1 MAIRDIGQNAESYM
15 PDGSKAIEGALP
27 SNITAGTVKQVYATA
42 EAAVNAAVN
51 GATGIVNAYGAI
63 ETLTDRATTA
73 TAPTATN
80 ARKGIPNVLEEF
92 ASYTTLFTFACL
104 NKEEV
109 NNPYL
114 YRQGTFSEQQVIFS
128 SAGQYDKERVR
139 TAYGSPEYFVDNI
152 NIQSVLAP
160 NEATGASNAT
170 AISFEIVEPYS
181 AGLFL
186 QSLQVASVLAGYINY
201 LDGTP
206 FVLKMDF
213 LGFKDN
219 GSMYNGVTAKYFLMT
234 LKKCTFSVSEKGS
247 VYQIE
252 AVPYNQMGFSSLIN
266 AVNNDIAITGS
277 TVKELLS
284 GDTRSLQAV
293 LNERESKAASNK
305 LIDIPD
311 IYEIIFPTTSS
322 EPIPGISKAP
332 SINRAQTNVAN
343 TRILATAAAKFSNTE
358 FTSNPIGDSSF
369 GFKIDSGGTYVA
381 PTAGATIDQAT
392 GKIVRD
398 KVTIDPKT
406 RTFQYG
412 KDQTLTAI
420 ISQAILASEYAA
432 KAVKEK
438 PDAQGRI
445 NWFRIDVQIQLLDF
459 DKRRGNYAKRY
470 IYRIMPYKTHASIFT
485 NPQAL
490 PVGYNELEKSI
501 VKQYDYI
508 FTGQNNDVLR
518 FDLTLDM
525 AFYVAISPT
534 APGEA
539 GRSSNTDVQ
548 SSGQPVKQD
557 AKAQEGQA
565 GLQAPKNGGIVVR
578 QDPAAIKLPY
588 GGSGELTAEEV
599 VANNFHK
606 AFLQNGQANLVNVNL
621 EILGDPYWLTD
632 NGTGGYIPGP
642 GFSDQ
647 VTEDGTANYEAGD
660 IYIYLR
666 FRTPVEPKEAA
677 GDYMF
682 VGESES
688 PFSGIYKVIKCQN
701 TFNGGVF
708 KQTLDCIRMPLQAS
722 DFDEKI
728 TPAVADYQLYNLT
741 DPIPK
746 KSTVYEEDDV
756 GNMYG

>member
-1 MAIRDIGQNAESYM
+1 MAARDIGKNIVSALM
-15 PDGSKAIEGALP
+15 PDARAAIEGALP
-27 SNITAGTVKQVYATA
+27 SNITLGSIKQVYATS
-42 EAAVNAAVN
+42 EAAVKAAVS
-51 GATGIVNAYGAI
+51 GATNIIDAKGAVSSASAK
-63 ETLTDRATTA
+63 ATTA
-73 TAPTATN
+73 IIPTSTK
-80 ARKGIPNVLEEF
+80 ARKGVPNALEEF

-114 YRQGTFSEQQVIFS
+114 YRQGKFSDQQIVFS
-128 SAGQYDKERVR
+128 SAGRYDKERVR
-139 TAYGSPEYFVDNI
+139 TAYGSPEYYVDNI
-152 NIQSVLAP
+152 NIQSVIAP
-160 NEATGASNAT
+160 NEGTGASNAT

-186 QSLQVASVLAGYINY
+186 QSLQVVSVKSGYLNY

-206 FVLKMDF
+206 FMLKMEF
-213 LGFKDN
+213 LGYKDN
-219 GSMYNGVTAKYFLMT
+219 GALYSGVQPKYFLMT

-247 VYQIE
+247 VYQCE

-293 LNERESKAASNK
+293 LNEREAKSVTNK
-305 LIDIPD
+305 LIEIPD
-311 IYEIIFPTTSS
+311 VYEIIFPASS
-322 EPIPGISKAP
+322 SDPIPGISRAP
-332 SINRAQTNVAN
+332 AINRAQSNVAN
-343 TRILATAAAKFSNTE
+343 NRVLASSAAKFTNAE
-358 FTSNPIGDSSF
+358 FTSNPIGNASF
-369 GFKIDSGGTYVA
+369 GFKIDSGGNYVA
-381 PTAGATIDQAT
+381 PTAGSTVDEAT

-420 ISQAILASEYAA
+420 ISQAILASEYCS

-438 PDAQGRI
+438 PDSQGRI
-445 NWFRIDVQIQLLDF
+445 SWFRIDVQIQLLEF
-459 DKRRGNYAKRY
+459 DKKRGNYAKRY
-470 IYRIMPYKTHASIFT
+470 IYRIVPYKTHASIFT

-518 FDLTLDM
+518 FDVILDM
-525 AFYVAISPT
+525 AFYTAIAPT

-539 GRSSNTDVQ
+539 GRSANTDVQ
-548 SSGQPVKQD
+548 SSGQPIKQD
-557 AKAQEGQA
+557 AKVQDGQA
-565 GLQAPKNGGIVVR
+565 GLQAPKNGGIVVK
-578 QDPAAIKLPY
+578 QDPAAIKLPF

-606 AFLQNGQANLVNVNL
+606 AFLENGQANLVSVNL

-632 NGTGGYIPGP
+632 NGIGGYIPGP

-647 VTEDGTANYEAGD
+647 ITVDGTANYEAGD
-660 IYIYLR
+660 IYVYLR

-677 GDYMF
+677 GDYIF
-682 VGESES
+682 VGDSES

-701 TFNGGVF
+701 TFNSGVF

-728 TPAVADYQLYNLT
+728 KPTAADSQLYNLK
-741 DPIPK
+741 DPIPE
-746 KSTVYEEDDV
+746 KSTVYDADDT
-756 GNMYG
+756 GN